1 LKMIKMNSLFLL
13 IILTLASSTK
23 IRYDGQKV
31 YRVKVHNQTEIDT
44 LRTFIESNKVDIWAE
59 HPGKESGVIGEIDI
73 RMNQTFG
80 NSLYKLGLQNNVF
93 IQNLQAMI
101 DEENIRQ
108 EKFAPDFFSKYR
120 TYQEHHNYL
129 RQLVTDYPNL
139 ATLITIGKTVEG
151 REIHGIVI
159 TSKVKES
166 KPGIFLNGG
175 QHAREWISPATVAY
189 IAYKLLSGYGNDE
202 QVTEI
207 VDSIEW
213 TIITIVNADGYE
225 YTFSKDRMWR
235 KNRRVNKNSSCIG
248 VDTNRNWAYQWKNW
262 SI

>member
-1 LKMIKMNSLFLL
+1 L
-13 IILTLASSTK
+13 
-23 IRYDGQKV
+23 
-31 YRVKVHNQTEIDT
+31 E
-44 LRTFIESNKVDIWAE
+44 
-59 HPGKESGVIGEIDI
+59 
-73 RMNQTFG
+73 
-80 NSLYKLGLQNNVF
+80 
-93 IQNLQAMI
+93 
-101 DEENIRQ
+101 
-108 EKFAPDFFSKYR
+108 
-120 TYQEHHNYL
+120 
-129 RQLVTDYPNL
+129 
-139 ATLITIGKTVEG
+139 KTVEG

-235 KNRRVNKNSSCIG
+235 KK
-248 VDTNRNWAYQWKNW
+248 
-262 SI
+262 